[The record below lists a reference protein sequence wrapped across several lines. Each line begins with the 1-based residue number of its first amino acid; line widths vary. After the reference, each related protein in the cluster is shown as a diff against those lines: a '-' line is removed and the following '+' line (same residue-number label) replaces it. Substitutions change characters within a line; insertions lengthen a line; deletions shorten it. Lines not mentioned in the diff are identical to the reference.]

1 MKIIWILLILFPFK
15 ILANYAHEPIQFN
28 VPEKC
33 SGKHSSYG
41 ALRIEWDELIRAL
54 RSNDERFMRK
64 VVPNGIRNLN
74 STMVRARERAASY
87 DFSKEVCSDINMAKD
102 YFTWLNKN
110 SELIAKLYSKNYYHI
125 AAQDKLETDKRNEE
139 RKRAEETIKLNKL
152 AIEELEGKRA
162 KITAEAEN
170 INSVFKSH
178 APIKELVIISEKLN
192 NGLLLG
198 TYKGEIAAFD
208 DQYEIVTEA
217 GAHYLELEKSERFL
231 SRKLNNGFTNK
242 TPIYEILI
250 EGEEEFK
257 TWKNTKE
264 AKELKERYDYL
275 NSLSSKILLEIK
287 NIK

>member
-1 MKIIWILLILFPFK
+1 MKTIWILLILSPFK
-15 ILANYAHEPIQFN
+15 IQANYAHEPIQFN
-28 VPEKC
+28 VPAKC
-33 SGKHSSYG
+33 SGKSSPYG
-41 ALRIEWDELIRAL
+41 ALRIKWDELIRAL
-54 RSNDERFMRK
+54 RSNDERYMRK
-64 VVPNGIRNLN
+64 VVPNGIRQL
-74 STMVRARERAASY
+74 SSAMEEARERAASY
-87 DFSKEVCSDINMAKD
+87 DFSKEVCSNINTAKD
-102 YFTWLNKN
+102 YYTWLNKK

-152 AIEELEGKRA
+152 AIEELKGKRA

-192 NGLLLG
+192 SGLLLG